1 MNAQLDLPIIPPTVL
16 SGVVEIG
23 RREGAEVDAWFVGT
37 GLDATRLLA
46 ADTVKVSYRQAA
58 AAVLRRA
65 VRDMPGK
72 PLGMLVGGRDMLLS
86 MGMLGV
92 AMRSCATVSDAVSV
106 ALDLHLASG
115 SLIDVDLEH
124 FDDEVA
130 LRFRERRP
138 EPELRR
144 FLIEEAM
151 ATLTVFARTVAGS
164 DWSPSR
170 VELTYPPPPYAAEYT
185 RFLRCRVEFSADANR
200 AFFPTK
206 VLDVAFPTHHEPT
219 RALAVDACRRLL
231 GNGRKEPDLVTA
243 VEAVLERDLRHALS
257 AADVAGRLHMSE
269 RTLRRQLAGAERSF
283 SAIRDRV
290 RERHAIRLLR
300 ESTLPVAIV
309 AREVGYSDIR
319 DFRRAYIR
327 WTGHSPSAERQL
339 TG

>member
-1 MNAQLDLPIIPPTVL
+1 MPIIPPTVL
-16 SGVVEIG
+16 SGVAEIG
-23 RREGAEVDAWFVGT
+23 RREGIEVDAWFVGT
-37 GLDATRLLA
+37 GLDAAHLLA
-46 ADTVKVSYRQAA
+46 PDPVKVSFRQA

-72 PLGMLVGGRDMLLS
+72 PLGLLVGGRDMLLS

-92 AMRSCATVSDAVSV
+92 AMRSCATVSEAVSV

-115 SLIDVDLEH
+115 SLVDVDLEH

-144 FLIEEAM
+144 FLVEEALS
-151 ATLTVFARTVAGS
+151 TLMVFARTVIGG

-170 VELTYPPPPYAAEYT
+170 VELTYPPPPYAAEYA
-185 RFLRCRVEFSADANR
+185 RFLRCRVEFGADADR
-200 AFFPTK
+200 AFFPARA
-206 VLDVAFPTHHEPT
+206 LDIAFPTHHEPT

-231 GNGRKEPDLVTA
+231 GIGREESDVVAA
-243 VEAVLERDLRHALS
+243 VEVALERDLSRPLS
-257 AADVAGRLHMSE
+257 AADVAGHRHMSE
-269 RTLRRQLAGAERSF
+269 RTLRRQLAVAEQSF

-290 RERHAIRLLR
+290 RQRHAILLLR
-300 ESTLPVAIV
+300 ESSLPVAVV

-327 WTGHSPSAERQL
+327 WTGHPPSAERRL
-339 TG
+339 AG

>member
-1 MNAQLDLPIIPPTVL
+1 MPIIPPTVL
-16 SGVVEIG
+16 SGVAEIG
-23 RREGAEVDAWFVGT
+23 RREGIEVDAWFVGT
-37 GLDATRLLA
+37 GLDAAHLLA
-46 ADTVKVSYRQAA
+46 PDPVKVSFRQA

-72 PLGMLVGGRDMLLS
+72 PLGLLVGGRDMLLS

-92 AMRSCATVSDAVSV
+92 AMRSCATVSEAVSV

-115 SLIDVDLEH
+115 SLVDVDLEH

-144 FLIEEAM
+144 FLVEEALS
-151 ATLTVFARTVAGS
+151 TLMVFARTVIGG

-170 VELTYPPPPYAAEYT
+170 VELTYPPPPYAAEYA
-185 RFLRCRVEFSADANR
+185 RFLRCRVEFGADADR
-200 AFFPTK
+200 AFFPARA
-206 VLDVAFPTHHEPT
+206 LDIAFPTHHEPT

-231 GNGRKEPDLVTA
+231 GIGREESDVVAA
-243 VEAVLERDLRHALS
+243 VEVALERDLSRPLS
-257 AADVAGRLHMSE
+257 AADVAGHLHMSE
-269 RTLRRQLAGAERSF
+269 RTLRRQLAVAEQSF

-290 RERHAIRLLR
+290 RQRHAILLLR
-300 ESTLPVAIV
+300 ESSLPVAVV

-327 WTGHSPSAERQL
+327 WTGHPPSAERRL
-339 TG
+339 AG

>member
-1 MNAQLDLPIIPPTVL
+1 MNERIDLPIIPPTIL
-16 SGVVEIG
+16 SGAVEIG
-23 RREGAEVDAWFVGT
+23 RRVGVEVDAWFVGT
-37 GLDATRLLA
+37 GLDVAHLLA
-46 ADTVKVSYRQAA
+46 ADTVKVSFRQA

-65 VRDMPGK
+65 VRDMPDK

-92 AMRSCATVSDAVSV
+92 AMRSCATVGDAVSV

-115 SLIDVDLEH
+115 SLVDVDLEY

-144 FLIEEAM
+144 FLVEEALS
-151 ATLTVFARTVAGS
+151 TLMVFARTVVGG

-170 VELTYPPPPYAAEYT
+170 VELTYPPPPYASEYA
-185 RFLRCRVEFSADANR
+185 RFLRCRVEFGADANR
-200 AFFPTK
+200 AFLPARA
-206 VLDVAFPTHHEPT
+206 LDIAFSTHHEPT
-219 RALAVDACRRLL
+219 RTLAVDACRRLL
-231 GNGRKEPDLVTA
+231 GIGREESDVVAA
-243 VEAVLERDLRHALS
+243 VEAVLERDLRHPLS
-257 AADVAGRLHMSE
+257 AADVAGHLHMSE
-269 RTLRRQLAGAERSF
+269 RTLRRQLAVAEQSF

-290 RERHAIRLLR
+290 RQRHAILLLR
-300 ESTLPVAIV
+300 GSSLPVAVV

-327 WTGHSPSAERQL
+327 WTGRPPSAERRL
-339 TG
+339 AG